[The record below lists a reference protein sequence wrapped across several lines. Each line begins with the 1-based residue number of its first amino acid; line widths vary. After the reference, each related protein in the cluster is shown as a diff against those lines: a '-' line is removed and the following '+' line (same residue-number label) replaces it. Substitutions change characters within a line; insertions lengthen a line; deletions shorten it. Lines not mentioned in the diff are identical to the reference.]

1 VRGIG
6 EGTLDMKRF
15 RFRLRQDYLLPL
27 EYARAPRS
35 APNERPI
42 RRPYAGSPT
51 WRRSTPST
59 KMELH
64 GSPEFTAAAD

>member
-6 EGTLDMKRF
+6 ERTLDMKRF
-15 RFRLRQDYLLPL
+15 RSRLRQDYLFLL

-42 RRPYAGSPT
+42 RRPCAGAPT
-51 WRRSTPST
+51 WRRSTLST
-59 KMELH
+59 KTELH